1 MGLASLLRHKPVKE
15 EYKLDKITKDD
26 FVTWENNIITKKLF
40 TALQEIRDKQQQNM
54 SNEAIILAD
63 DCQKTLVR
71 VLGILEGLDIV
82 LQMDFEDMIDK
93 EEEKVVDEGSTNN
106 EYY

>member
-1 MGLASLLRHKPVKE
+1 M
-15 EYKLDKITKDD
+15 DKITKDD